1 MEITKI
7 GSYGLGIHLACHAW
21 EARQAGGRAIVRGS
35 NDGCAREA
43 GMPYGMVDTQSDEG
57 KEKNNTVNKKDGI
70 TMRHN
75 ASGGGG
81 LGGVACRPV
90 ARGGAGGSRLA
101 PRGRR
106 ATVCGARRR
115 GLRCPWRR
123 AAGHGHL
130 DEPHAGG
137 QLPEHEA
144 PHVRL
149 IPPAS
154 GGILQHRQPHPP
166 RRVHAPDRAGAALP
180 EPGAPRRRPELL
192 DDVLRRGR
200 HLHGRTA
207 PRHSLSRAQTRWSSM
222 RVRARTG
229 EVLTLRGR
237 RGRRGTGE
245 RGQAST
251 ERRTRRSAAAAREP
265 SPAPDRRR
273 AQRRSAAWRPGRRR
287 AAASSSPPPGSS
299 ASGSSAARDLI
310 GVSLLCLLP
319 AQQMPPSLSL
329 QAGRRLLCQAAGE
342 S

>member
-21 EARQAGGRAIVRGS
+21 EARQAGGRAIVSGS

-144 PHVRL
+144 PLVRL
-149 IPPAS
+149 PPAAS
-154 GGILQHRQPHPP
+154 GGILQHRQPHPTG
-166 RRVHAPDRAGAALP
+166 RVHAPDRAGAVP
-180 EPGAPRRRPELL
+180 KPGAPRRRPELL
-192 DDVLRRGR
+192 DDVLRRRR
-200 HLHGRTA
+200 HLHGPHR
-207 PRHSLSRAQTRWSSM
+207 PHHSFKRINAWSSST
-222 RVRARTG
+222 RVC
-229 EVLTLRGR
+229 
-237 RGRRGTGE
+237 TGE
-245 RGQAST
+245 R
-251 ERRTRRSAAAAREP
+251 
-265 SPAPDRRR
+265 
-273 AQRRSAAWRPGRRR
+273 
-287 AAASSSPPPGSS
+287 
-299 ASGSSAARDLI
+299 
-310 GVSLLCLLP
+310 
-319 AQQMPPSLSL
+319 MK
-329 QAGRRLLCQAAGE
+329 
-342 S
+342 